1 MAVFMSKLNNDEIIH
16 NLENLTDSTWNI
28 ITELLE
34 KNATGSVPDII
45 VQKLLL
51 ASVRLYANKIDN
63 ENRSFTAIPDGE
75 IATATEVAVVVNELM
90 MAADL
95 NMFDLAMWSGRRQ
108 PNQEI

>member
-1 MAVFMSKLNNDEIIH
+1 MVVFMSKLNNSETIH
-16 NLENLTDSTWNI
+16 KLENLTDSTCDI
-28 ITELLE
+28 IAELLGS
-34 KNATGSVPDII
+34 NSTGSVPDVT

-63 ENRSFTAIPDGE
+63 ENRSFAAIPNGE